1 MSKVLIDLDDLVGM
15 EEAAKQIGIGIA
27 TAWRWVK
34 SGKMVKVPIAGRT
47 LIPKSEIERLKVTKC
62 ADK

>member
-1 MSKVLIDLDDLVGM
+1 MSKVLVDLDDMVNM
-15 EEAAKQIGIGIA
+15 DEAAKQIGIGIA

-34 SGKMVKVPIAGRT
+34 SGKMVKVSIAGRT
-47 LIPKSEIERLKVTKC
+47 LIPKSEIERLKVIKC